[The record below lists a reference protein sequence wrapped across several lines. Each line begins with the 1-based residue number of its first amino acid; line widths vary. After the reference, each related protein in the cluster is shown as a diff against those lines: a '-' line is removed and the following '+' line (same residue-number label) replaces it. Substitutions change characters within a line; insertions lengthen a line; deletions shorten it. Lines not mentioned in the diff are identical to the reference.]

1 MTPVLTSIEE
11 LEQQLR
17 PRVAAGVRVL
27 DAAYQRRWRREIAVG
42 GLDMSRGWHAPAAGD
57 CGCVAAQIHRWL
69 SPGADE
75 GGFRQGVSLSGIPA
89 ADREAIAA
97 WATAHGMYLPDCD
110 EFTDDLYD
118 AAYPVLTR
126 LWREALDW
134 PVAA

>member
-1 MTPVLTSIEE
+1 MIEE
-11 LEQQLR
+11 LERQLR
-17 PRVAAGVRVL
+17 PRVAAGVRFL
-27 DAAYQRRWRREIAVG
+27 DATYQRRWRREIAIG
-42 GLDMSRGWHAPAAGD
+42 GLDMSRGWHAPATSD
-57 CGCVAAQIHRWL
+57 CGCVAAQIHHWL

-75 GGFRQGVSLSGIPA
+75 GSFLHGISLISGIPV

-110 EFTDDLYD
+110 EFTDDHYD

-126 LWREALDW
+126 LWREALTW